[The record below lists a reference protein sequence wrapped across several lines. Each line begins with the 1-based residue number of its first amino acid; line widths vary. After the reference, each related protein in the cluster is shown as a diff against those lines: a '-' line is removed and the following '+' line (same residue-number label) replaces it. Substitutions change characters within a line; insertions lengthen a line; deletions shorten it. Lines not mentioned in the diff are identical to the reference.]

1 MRIKL
6 DENIPIRAVVRLSTL
21 GHDVDTVLDEG
32 LGGRNDVAIWMAAQD
47 EKRFFITQDLDFSD
61 VRRFA
66 PGTHHGVMLV
76 RLPEEE
82 QPRMPDYLALWFST
96 GDWASWAGAFVVAT
110 PHKLRVSHP

>member
-6 DENIPIRAVVRLSTL
+6 DENIPARAAARLSSL

-32 LGGRNDVAIWMAAQD
+32 LGGRDDGAIWMVAQE

-110 PHKLRVSHP
+110 PHKLRVSQP